1 MRLWDRERQELPGT
15 HDVIVVGSGAGGL
28 MAAAAAAHAGLSV
41 AVLEKSGL
49 FGGTSAVSA
58 GTIWVPGNPYMSEAG
73 LADDPALALRYLEQA
88 TSGKTPPALLR
99 RLVETGPEML
109 QFARSCGLELDVAAH
124 FPDYRQD
131 FDGAMPGARS
141 LQPRLFDRGELGP
154 LRDALRFDTNQLP
167 YTMGEFKQWA
177 SWENFPW
184 AELRDRAE
192 RGIVGRGAALVGP
205 LLVFCLARG
214 VRFASEARVTSLL
227 TSDAGDTGGNKAV
240 TGVEVDGRR
249 LHAAR
254 GVVLA
259 CGGFEWD
266 PEMVAE
272 HVHGE
277 IAARCSPPHNTG
289 DGHRMAA
296 AAGASFANM
305 SEAWWAPMGIVPG
318 QEIDGEQVG
327 RHLRTERQGP
337 GTIIVDRHGRRFVNE
352 SQDYNS
358 LIRAAHRAERESGPH
373 LPMYV
378 LFGQRF
384 LDRYGFITYRSTSGQ
399 PAPGWLLQAESAAG
413 LAGRLGMD
421 PATLQGTLDR
431 FNALAVDGKDEDF
444 GRGQSIYDLYGGDP
458 ANPYP
463 NPNLAP
469 ITEGPFY
476 AMQVMPGAFGT
487 SGGVRTDDQGR
498 ALTADDAVIAG
509 LFAVGNVSSHPCA
522 AGYPG
527 AGATLGP
534 AMTMGYAAA
543 REIARTA
550 SEPSGVR
557 PA

>member
-1 MRLWDRERQELPGT
+1 MRLWDPESPELPET

-28 MAAAAAAHAGLSV
+28 MAAAVAAEAGLSV

-58 GTIWVPGNPYMSEAG
+58 GTVWVPGNPYMSEVG
-73 LADDPALALRYLEQA
+73 RVDDPELALRYLEH
-88 TSGKTPPALLR
+88 TTRGKTPRELLV
-99 RLVETGPEML
+99 RLVETGPQML
-109 QFARSCGLELDVAAH
+109 EFARACGLELDVAAY
-124 FPDYRQD
+124 FPDYRQE

-141 LQPRLFDRGELGP
+141 LQPRLFDRNELGA

-167 YTMGEFKQWA
+167 YTMGEFKKWG

-184 AELRDRAE
+184 DELRDRAE

-205 LLVFCLARG
+205 LFAYCLSRG

-227 TSDAGDTGGNKAV
+227 TSDGGDGGGAV

-249 LHAAR
+249 LRATR

-266 PEMVAE
+266 AEMVAE
-272 HVHGE
+272 YVDGE

-305 SEAWWAPMGIVPG
+305 DQAWWAPMGLVPG
-318 QEIDGEQVG
+318 QEIEGQQVG

-337 GTIIVDRHGRRFVNE
+337 GTIIVDRHGRRFINE

-358 LIRAAHRAERESGPH
+358 LIRAAHRAEKGTGPH

-378 LFGQRF
+378 VFDQRF
-384 LDRYGFITYRSTSGQ
+384 LDRYGFITYRSTSGL
-399 PAPGWLLQAESAAG
+399 PAPEWLTKAETVAV
-413 LAGRLGMD
+413 LAQQLGIEPD
-421 PATLQGTLDR
+421 TLAATLER
-431 FNALAVDGKDEDF
+431 FNAFAIEGKDEDF
-444 GRGQSIYDLYGGDP
+444 GRGQNIYDAYGGDVT
-458 ANPYP
+458 NPFP

-487 SGGVRTDDQGR
+487 SGGVRTDDLGR
-498 ALTADDAVIAG
+498 ALTAEDAVISG
-509 LFAVGNVSSHPCA
+509 LFAVGNVSSGPCA

-534 AMTMGYAAA
+534 AMTMGYTAAKTIVRSA
-543 REIARTA
+543 R
-550 SEPSGVR
+550 
-557 PA
+557 

>member
-1 MRLWDRERQELPGT
+1 MKVWHPELPQA

-28 MAAAAAAHAGLSV
+28 MAAAVAADAGLSV
-41 AVLEKSGL
+41 VVLEKSKL

-58 GTIWVPGNPYMSEAG
+58 GTVWVPGNPYMSEVG
-73 LADDPALALRYLEQA
+73 RVDDPALALRYLEQA
-88 TSGKTPPALLR
+88 TAGKTPEPLLR
-99 RLVETGPEML
+99 RLVDTGPQML
-109 QFARSCGLELDVAAH
+109 EFARACGLELDVAAY
-124 FPDYRQD
+124 FPDYRQEL
-131 FDGAMPGARS
+131 DGAMPGARS
-141 LQPRLFDRGELGP
+141 LQPRLFDRNELGA

-167 YTMGEFKQWA
+167 YTMGEFKKWG
-177 SWENFPW
+177 SWEKFPW
-184 AELRDRAE
+184 EELRDRAE

-205 LLVFCLARG
+205 LLAYCLTRG

-227 TSDAGDTGGNKAV
+227 TSDGYGGGGRAV
-240 TGVEVDGRR
+240 TGVEAGGRR
-249 LHAAR
+249 LRATR

-266 PEMVAE
+266 KDMVAE
-272 HVHGE
+272 YVDAE

-305 SEAWWAPMGIVPG
+305 GEAWWAPMAIVPG
-318 QEIDGEQVG
+318 QEIEGEQVG

-337 GTIIVDRHGRRFVNE
+337 GTIIVDRHGRRFINE

-373 LPMYV
+373 LPMHV
-378 LFGQRF
+378 VFDQRF
-384 LDRYGFITYRSTSGQ
+384 LDRYGFITYRATSGQ
-399 PAPGWLLQAESAAG
+399 PVPGWLLAAG
-413 LAGRLGMD
+413 SVSELA
-421 PATLQGTLDR
+421 A
-431 FNALAVDGKDEDF
+431 ALAVDPGTLSATLMRFNAFAVEGKDEDF
-444 GRGQSIYDLYGGDP
+444 GRGQNIYDAYGGDV

-469 ITEGPFY
+469 ITQPPFY
-476 AMQVMPGAFGT
+476 AMRVMPGAFGT
-487 SGGVRTDDQGR
+487 SGGVRTDDLGR
-498 ALTADDAVIAG
+498 ALTAEETVITG

-543 REIARTA
+543 KAIAADAR
-550 SEPSGVR
+550 R
-557 PA
+557 PGGLPF

>member
-1 MRLWDRERQELPGT
+1 VKAYGPELSVA

-28 MAAAAAAHAGLSV
+28 MAAAVAADAGLSV

-58 GTIWVPGNPYMSEAG
+58 GTVWVPGNPYMTEAG
-73 LADDPALALRYLEQA
+73 RVDDPALALRYLEQSTA
-88 TSGKTPPALLR
+88 GKTPPALLR

-109 QFARSCGLELDVAAH
+109 EFARSCGLELDVAAY
-124 FPDYRQD
+124 FPDYRQE

-154 LRDALRFDTNQLP
+154 LRDTLRFDTNQLP
-167 YTMGEFKQWA
+167 YTMGEFKQWG

-184 AELRDRAE
+184 AELRMRSE

-205 LLVFCLARG
+205 LFAWCLARG

-227 TSDAGDTGGNKAV
+227 TTDDGGGRAV

-249 LHAAR
+249 LQAVR

-266 PEMVAE
+266 LEMVAE
-272 HVHGE
+272 YVDGE

-305 SEAWWAPMGIVPG
+305 GEAWWAPMGIVPG
-318 QEIDGEQVG
+318 QEIEGEQVG

-337 GTIIVDRHGRRFVNE
+337 GTIIVDRHGRRFINE

-358 LIRAAHRAERESGPH
+358 LIRAAHRAERETGPH

-378 LFGQRF
+378 VFDQRF

-399 PAPGWLLQAESAAG
+399 PAPDWLLRGSSAG
-413 LAGRLGMD
+413 ELAGRLGMD
-421 PATLQGTLDR
+421 PGVLQATLDR
-431 FNALAVDGKDEDF
+431 FNKFAAEGKDEDF
-444 GRGQSIYDLYGGDP
+444 GRGQNIYDVYGGDVT
-458 ANPYP
+458 NPYP
-463 NPNLAP
+463 SPNLAP
-469 ITEGPFY
+469 IAEGPFC

-487 SGGVRTDDQGR
+487 SGGVRTDDLGR
-498 ALTADDAVIAG
+498 ALTADDTVITG

-534 AMTMGYAAA
+534 AMTMGYAAGKA
-543 REIARTA
+543 IAA
-550 SEPSGVR
+550 G
-557 PA
+557 AG

>member
-1 MRLWDRERQELPGT
+1 MRAWAPELPET

-28 MAAAAAAHAGLSV
+28 MAAAVAAEAGLSV

-58 GTIWVPGNPYMSEAG
+58 GTVWVPGNPYMTEAG
-73 LADDPALALRYLEQA
+73 RVDDPARALRYLEQA
-88 TSGKTPPALLR
+88 TAGKTPPELLA

-109 QFARSCGLELDVAAH
+109 EFARERGLELDVAAT
-124 FPDYRQD
+124 FPDYRQE
-131 FDGAMPGARS
+131 FDGAMPGGRS
-141 LQPRLFDRGELGP
+141 LQPRLFDRNELGP

-167 YTMGEFKQWA
+167 YTMGEFKQWG

-184 AELRDRAE
+184 DELRDRAE

-205 LLVFCLARG
+205 LLAYCLAHG
-214 VRFASEARVTSLL
+214 VRFASEARVTALL
-227 TSDAGDTGGNKAV
+227 TSGASDADGGRAV
-240 TGVEVDGRR
+240 TGVEVDGRPLR
-249 LHAAR
+249 AAR

-266 PEMVAE
+266 RAMVAE
-272 HVHGE
+272 HVDGE

-318 QEIDGEQVG
+318 QEIEGEQVG

-337 GTIIVDRHGRRFVNE
+337 GTIIVDSRGRRFVNE

-358 LIRAAHRAERESGPH
+358 LIRAAHRAERETGPH

-378 LFGQRF
+378 VFDQRF

-399 PAPGWLLQAESAAG
+399 PAPGWLLQSESAAG
-413 LAGRLGMD
+413 LAERLGMD
-421 PATLQGTLDR
+421 PGTLQATLDR
-431 FNALAVDGKDEDF
+431 FNAFAVEGKDADF
-444 GRGQSIYDLYGGDP
+444 GRGQNIYDVYGGDL

-469 ITEGPFY
+469 ITDGPFY
-476 AMQVMPGAFGT
+476 ALQVMPGAFGT
-487 SGGVRTDDQGR
+487 SGGVRTDDLGR

-534 AMTMGYAAA
+534 AMTMGYTAAKA
-543 REIARTA
+543 IVLK
-550 SEPSGVR
+550 GGDFNG
-557 PA
+557 

>member
-1 MRLWDRERQELPGT
+1 MKVWHPELPQA

-28 MAAAAAAHAGLSV
+28 MAAAVAADAGLSV
-41 AVLEKSGL
+41 VVLEKSKL

-58 GTIWVPGNPYMSEAG
+58 GTVWVPGNPYMSEVG
-73 LADDPALALRYLEQA
+73 RVDDPALALRYLEQA
-88 TSGKTPPALLR
+88 TAGKTPEPLLR
-99 RLVETGPEML
+99 RLVDTGPQML
-109 QFARSCGLELDVAAH
+109 EFARACGLELDVAAY
-124 FPDYRQD
+124 FPDYRQEL
-131 FDGAMPGARS
+131 DGAMPGARS
-141 LQPRLFDRGELGP
+141 LQPRLFDRNELGA

-167 YTMGEFKQWA
+167 YTMGEFKKWG
-177 SWENFPW
+177 SWEKFPW
-184 AELRDRAE
+184 EELRDRAE

-205 LLVFCLARG
+205 LLAYCLTRG

-227 TSDAGDTGGNKAV
+227 TSDGYGGGGRAV
-240 TGVEVDGRR
+240 TGVEAGGRR
-249 LHAAR
+249 LRATR

-266 PEMVAE
+266 KDMVAE
-272 HVHGE
+272 YVDAE

-305 SEAWWAPMGIVPG
+305 GEAWWAPMAIVPG
-318 QEIDGEQVG
+318 QEIEGEQVG

-337 GTIIVDRHGRRFVNE
+337 GTIIVDSRGRRFVNE

-373 LPMYV
+373 LPMHV
-378 LFGQRF
+378 VFDQRF
-384 LDRYGFITYRSTSGQ
+384 LDRYGFITYRATSGQ
-399 PAPGWLLQAESAAG
+399 PVPGWLLAAG
-413 LAGRLGMD
+413 SVSELA
-421 PATLQGTLDR
+421 A
-431 FNALAVDGKDEDF
+431 ALAVDPGTLSATLMRFNAFAVEGKDEDF
-444 GRGQSIYDLYGGDP
+444 GRGQNIYDAYGGDV

-469 ITEGPFY
+469 ITQPPFY
-476 AMQVMPGAFGT
+476 AMRVMPGAFGT
-487 SGGVRTDDQGR
+487 SGGVRTDDLGR
-498 ALTADDAVIAG
+498 ALTAEETVITG

-543 REIARTA
+543 KAIAADAR
-550 SEPSGVR
+550 R
-557 PA
+557 PGGLPF

>member
-1 MRLWDRERQELPGT
+1 MRLWGQGLRELPES

-28 MAAAAAAHAGLSV
+28 MAAAVAADAGLSV

-58 GTIWVPGNPYMSEAG
+58 GTVWVPGNPYMSAAG
-73 LADDPALALRYLEQA
+73 RADDPALALRYLEQA
-88 TSGKTPPALLR
+88 TAGKTPTRLLR
-99 RLVETGPEML
+99 RLVDTGPEML
-109 QFARSCGLELDVAAH
+109 EFARARGLELDVAAY
-124 FPDYRQD
+124 FPDYRQE

-141 LQPRLFDRGELGP
+141 LQPRLFDRNELGP
-154 LRDALRFDTNQLP
+154 LRDTLRFDTNQLP
-167 YTMGEFKQWA
+167 YTMGEFKEWG

-205 LLVFCLARG
+205 LLAYCLTRG

-227 TSDAGDTGGNKAV
+227 TSDVGGDRAV

-249 LHAAR
+249 LRAAR

-266 PEMVAE
+266 PEMVARY
-272 HVHGE
+272 VDGE

-318 QEIDGEQVG
+318 QEIEGEQVG

-337 GTIIVDRHGRRFVNE
+337 GTIIIDSCGRRFINE

-358 LIRAAHRAERESGPH
+358 LIRAAHRAERETGPH

-378 LFGQRF
+378 VFDQRF

-399 PAPGWLLQAESAAG
+399 PVPGWLLQAESAAG
-413 LAGRLGMD
+413 LAGRLGVD
-421 PATLQGTLDR
+421 PRTLQATLDR
-431 FNALAVDGKDEDF
+431 FNEFAAEGKDADF
-444 GRGQSIYDLYGGDP
+444 GRGQNIYDTYGGDA

-469 ITEGPFY
+469 IAEGPFY
-476 AMQVMPGAFGT
+476 AMRVLPGAFGT
-487 SGGVRTDDQGR
+487 SGGVRTDDLGR
-498 ALTADDAVIAG
+498 ALTAGDTVIAG

-543 REIARTA
+543 REIVRNAR
-550 SEPSGVR
+550 
-557 PA
+557 

>member
-1 MRLWDRERQELPGT
+1 MKVWDPELRDPELPEELPET

-28 MAAAAAAHAGLSV
+28 MAAAAAAGLSV

-58 GTIWVPGNPYMSEAG
+58 GTVWVPGNPYMSEAG
-73 LADDPALALRYLEQA
+73 RVDDPALALRYLEQSTA
-88 TSGKTPPALLR
+88 GKTPLELLR
-99 RLVETGPEML
+99 RLVDAGPEML
-109 QFARSCGLELDVAAH
+109 EFARACGLELDVAAY
-124 FPDYRQD
+124 FPDYRQE

-141 LQPRLFDRGELGP
+141 LQPRLFDRNELGA

-167 YTMGEFKQWA
+167 YTMGEFKEWG

-184 AELRDRAE
+184 AQLRDRAE

-205 LLVFCLARG
+205 LLAYCLTRG
-214 VRFASEARVTSLL
+214 VRFASEARVMSLL
-227 TSDAGDTGGNKAV
+227 TSHASDASDASDSLAV

-249 LHAAR
+249 LHATR

-266 PEMVAE
+266 TEMVAE
-272 HVHGE
+272 YVGAE

-305 SEAWWAPMGIVPG
+305 GEAWWAPMAIVPG
-318 QEIDGEQVG
+318 QEIEGEQVG

-337 GTIIVDRHGRRFVNE
+337 GTIIVDRHGRRFINE

-358 LIRAAHRAERESGPH
+358 LIRAAHRAEAETGPH

-378 LFGQRF
+378 VFDQRF

-399 PAPGWLLQAESAAG
+399 PTPEWLLKAESPAA
-413 LAGRLGMD
+413 LAVALTMSPD
-421 PATLQGTLDR
+421 ILNATVDR
-431 FNALAVDGKDEDF
+431 FNAFALEGKDEDF
-444 GRGQSIYDLYGGDP
+444 GRGQSIYDAYGGDLT
-458 ANPYP
+458 NPYP

-469 ITEGPFY
+469 IAQPPFY

-487 SGGVRTDDQGR
+487 SGGVRTDDLGR
-498 ALTADDAVIAG
+498 ALM
-509 LFAVGNVSSHPCA
+509 LFPKK
-522 AGYPG
+522 
-527 AGATLGP
+527 
-534 AMTMGYAAA
+534 
-543 REIARTA
+543 A
-550 SEPSGVR
+550 S
-557 PA
+557 

>member
-1 MRLWDRERQELPGT
+1 MKVWDPESPELPET

-28 MAAAAAAHAGLSV
+28 MAAAVAAGAGLSV
-41 AVLEKSGL
+41 AVVEKSGL

-58 GTIWVPGNPYMSEAG
+58 GTVWVPGNPYMSEVG
-73 LADDPALALRYLEQA
+73 RVDDPALALRYLEH
-88 TSGKTPPALLR
+88 TTRGKTPPELLWQ
-99 RLVETGPEML
+99 LVETGPQML
-109 QFARSCGLELDVAAH
+109 EFARACGLELDVTAY
-124 FPDYRQD
+124 FPDYRQE

-141 LQPRLFDRGELGP
+141 LQPRLFDRNELGA
-154 LRDALRFDTNQLP
+154 LRDTLRFDTNQLP
-167 YTMGEFKQWA
+167 YTMGEFKKWG

-184 AELRDRAE
+184 DELRDRAE

-205 LLVFCLARG
+205 LFAYCLAHG

-227 TSDAGDTGGNKAV
+227 TTDHAV
-240 TGVEVDGRR
+240 TGVEAGGRR
-249 LHAAR
+249 LHATR

-266 PEMVAE
+266 PEMVAQY
-272 HVHGE
+272 VDGE

-318 QEIDGEQVG
+318 QEIEGHQVG

-337 GTIIVDRHGRRFVNE
+337 GTIIVDSRGHRFINE

-358 LIRAAHRAERESGPH
+358 LIRAAHRAEEETGPH

-378 LFGQRF
+378 VFDQRF

-399 PAPGWLLQAESAAG
+399 PTPDWLLKAESVAG
-413 LAGRLGMD
+413 LAERLRVD
-421 PATLQGTLDR
+421 PGTLQATLDR
-431 FNALAVDGKDEDF
+431 FNKFAIEGKDEDF
-444 GRGQSIYDLYGGDP
+444 GRGQNIYDAYGGDVT
-458 ANPYP
+458 NPYP

-469 ITEGPFY
+469 IAEGPFY
-476 AMQVMPGAFGT
+476 AMQVMSGAFGT
-487 SGGVRTDDQGR
+487 SGGVRTDDLGR
-498 ALTADDAVIAG
+498 ALTAEDAVITG

-534 AMTMGYAAA
+534 AMTMGYIAAKTIVRNA
-543 REIARTA
+543 R
-550 SEPSGVR
+550 
-557 PA
+557 

>member
-1 MRLWDRERQELPGT
+1 MKVWNPELPDT

-28 MAAAAAAHAGLSV
+28 MAAAVAADAGLRV

-58 GTIWVPGNPYMSEAG
+58 GTVWVPGNPYMSEVG
-73 LADDPALALRYLEQA
+73 RVDDPALALRYLER
-88 TSGKTPPALLR
+88 TTGGKTPRELLA
-99 RLVETGPEML
+99 RLVETGPRML
-109 QFARSCGLELDVAAH
+109 EFARSAGLELDVAAS
-124 FPDYRQD
+124 FPDYRQE
-131 FDGAMPGARS
+131 FHGAMPGARS
-141 LQPRLFDRGELGP
+141 LQPRLFDRNELGP
-154 LRDALRFDTNQLP
+154 LRDTLRFDTNQLP
-167 YTMGEFKQWA
+167 YTMGEFKQWG

-184 AELRDRAE
+184 EELRDRAE

-205 LLVFCLARG
+205 LFAYCLARG

-227 TSDAGDTGGNKAV
+227 TSAASNNNANNAV
-240 TGVEVDGRR
+240 TGVEVDGRQLR
-249 LHAAR
+249 ATC

-266 PEMVAE
+266 AEMVAE
-272 HVHGE
+272 YVDAE

-305 SEAWWAPMGIVPG
+305 GEAWWAPMAIVPG
-318 QEIDGEQVG
+318 QEIEGEQVG

-337 GTIIVDRHGRRFVNE
+337 GTIIVDSRGRRFVNE

-358 LIRAAHRAERESGPH
+358 LIRAAHRADRETGPH

-378 LFGQRF
+378 VFDQRF

-399 PAPGWLLQAESAAG
+399 PTPDWLLSAESVDALAAA
-413 LAGRLGMD
+413 LAME
-421 PATLQGTLDR
+421 PSTLTATLDR
-431 FNALAVDGKDEDF
+431 FNAFALDGKDEDF
-444 GRGQSIYDLYGGDP
+444 GRGQSIYDAYGGDI

-469 ITEGPFY
+469 ITDGPFY

-487 SGGVRTDDQGR
+487 SGGVRTDDLGR
-498 ALTADDAVIAG
+498 ALTADDTVIAG

-534 AMTMGYAAA
+534 ALTMSYTAAKA
-543 REIARTA
+543 IVLKGGDF
-550 SEPSGVR
+550 SG
-557 PA
+557 

>member
-1 MRLWDRERQELPGT
+1 VKVWHPELPET

-28 MAAAAAAHAGLSV
+28 MAAAVAADAGLSAV
-41 AVLEKSGL
+41 VLEKSNL

-58 GTIWVPGNPYMSEAG
+58 GTVWVPGNPYMSKAG
-73 LADDPALALRYLEQA
+73 CVDVPALALRYLEHA
-88 TSGKTPPALLR
+88 TGGKTPRELLI
-99 RLVETGPEML
+99 RLVETGPRML
-109 QFARSCGLELDVAAH
+109 EFAQACGLELDVAAS
-124 FPDYRQD
+124 FPDYRQE

-141 LQPRLFDRGELGP
+141 LQPRLFDRNELGA

-167 YTMGEFKQWA
+167 YTMGEFKAWG

-184 AELRDRAE
+184 DELRDRAE

-205 LLVFCLARG
+205 LLAYCLTRG

-227 TSDAGDTGGNKAV
+227 TSDAGDDRDNRDGGGRAV

-249 LHAAR
+249 LRATR

-266 PEMVAE
+266 KDMVAE
-272 HVHGE
+272 YIDAG

-318 QEIDGEQVG
+318 QEIEGEQVG

-337 GTIIVDRHGRRFVNE
+337 GTIIVDSRGRRFVNE

-358 LIRAAHRAERESGPH
+358 LIRAAHRAERETGPR

-378 LFGQRF
+378 VFDQRF

-399 PAPGWLLQAESAAG
+399 PVPGWLLQGESAAE

-421 PATLQGTLDR
+421 AGTLEATLDR
-431 FNALAVDGKDEDF
+431 FNKFAAEGKDEDF
-444 GRGQSIYDLYGGDP
+444 GRGQNIYDAYGGDVT
-458 ANPYP
+458 NPYP

-469 ITEGPFY
+469 IAEGPFY
-476 AMQVMPGAFGT
+476 AMQVQPGAFGT
-487 SGGVRTDDQGR
+487 SGGVRTDDLGR
-498 ALTADDAVIAG
+498 ALTAADTVIAG

-534 AMTMGYAAA
+534 AMTMGYTAAKA
-543 REIARTA
+543 IAA
-550 SEPSGVR
+550 DAP
-557 PA
+557 

>member
-1 MRLWDRERQELPGT
+1 MKAWGPELPET

-28 MAAAAAAHAGLSV
+28 MAAAVAADAGLRV

-58 GTIWVPGNPYMSEAG
+58 GTVWVPGNPYMSEAG
-73 LADDPALALRYLEQA
+73 RVDDPALALRYLER
-88 TSGKTPPALLR
+88 TTDGKTPRELLA
-99 RLVETGPEML
+99 RLVETGPRML
-109 QFARSCGLELDVAAH
+109 EFARSAGLELDVAAA
-124 FPDYRQD
+124 FPDYRQE

-141 LQPRLFDRGELGP
+141 LQPRLFDRNELGEL
-154 LRDALRFDTNQLP
+154 RDTLRFDTNQLP
-167 YTMGEFKQWA
+167 YTMGEFKQWG

-184 AELRDRAE
+184 EELRDRAE

-205 LLVFCLARG
+205 LFAYCLAQG
-214 VRFASEARVTSLL
+214 VRFASNARVTSLL
-227 TSDAGDTGGNKAV
+227 TSEPDDANNANNAV
-240 TGVEVDGRR
+240 TGVVVDGRPLR
-249 LHAAR
+249 ATG

-266 PEMVAE
+266 AEMVAE
-272 HVHGE
+272 YVDAE

-305 SEAWWAPMGIVPG
+305 GEAWWAPMAIVPG
-318 QEIDGEQVG
+318 QEIEGEQVG

-337 GTIIVDRHGRRFVNE
+337 GTIIVDYRGRRFVNE

-358 LIRAAHRAERESGPH
+358 LIRAAHRAERETGPH

-378 LFGQRF
+378 VFDQRF

-399 PAPGWLLQAESAAG
+399 PTPDWLLSAESVGALAAA
-413 LAGRLGMD
+413 LAMEPG
-421 PATLQGTLDR
+421 TLTATLDR
-431 FNALAVDGKDEDF
+431 FNAFALDGKDEDF
-444 GRGQSIYDLYGGDP
+444 GRGQSIYDAYGGDV

-476 AMQVMPGAFGT
+476 ALPVMPGAFGT
-487 SGGVRTDDQGR
+487 SGGVRTDDLGR
-498 ALTADDAVIAG
+498 ALTADDTPIAG

-534 AMTMGYAAA
+534 AMTMGYTAAKT
-543 REIARTA
+543 IALKGGDF
-550 SEPSGVR
+550 SG
-557 PA
+557 

>member
-1 MRLWDRERQELPGT
+1 MKLWGQDPCELPET

-28 MAAAAAAHAGLSV
+28 MSAAVAADAGLSV

-58 GTIWVPGNPYMSEAG
+58 GTVWVPGNPYMSAAG
-73 LADDPALALRYLEQA
+73 RADDPALALRYLEQA
-88 TSGKTPPALLR
+88 TAGKTPQALLR
-99 RLVETGPEML
+99 RLVDTGAEML
-109 QFARSCGLELDVAAH
+109 EFARARGLELDVAAY

-141 LQPRLFDRGELGP
+141 LQPRLFDRNELGP

-167 YTMGEFKQWA
+167 YTMGEFKEWG

-205 LLVFCLARG
+205 LLAYCLTRG
-214 VRFASEARVTSLL
+214 VRFASEARVTSLR
-227 TSDAGDTGGNKAV
+227 TTGADLDRAV
-240 TGVEVDGRR
+240 TGVEADGRR
-249 LHAAR
+249 LRAAR

-266 PEMVAE
+266 PEMVARY
-272 HVHGE
+272 VDSE
-277 IAARCSPPHNTG
+277 IEARCSPPHNTG

-318 QEIDGEQVG
+318 QEIEGRQVG

-337 GTIIVDRHGRRFVNE
+337 GTIIVDSRGRRFLNE

-358 LIRAAHRAERESGPH
+358 LIRAAHRAERETGPH
-373 LPMYV
+373 LPMFV
-378 LFGQRF
+378 VFDQRF
-384 LDRYGFITYRSTSGQ
+384 LDRYGFITYRSASGQ
-399 PAPGWLLQAESAAG
+399 PVPDWLLQAESAAE
-413 LAGRLGMD
+413 LARRLGMD
-421 PATLQGTLDR
+421 PRTLQATLDR
-431 FNALAVDGKDEDF
+431 FNAHAAEGKDEDF
-444 GRGQSIYDLYGGDP
+444 GRGQNIYDAYGGDV

-469 ITEGPFY
+469 VAEGPFY

-487 SGGVRTDDQGR
+487 SGGVRTDDLGR
-498 ALTADDAVIAG
+498 ALTADDRVIAG

-534 AMTMGYAAA
+534 AMTMGYTAA
-543 REIARTA
+543 REI
-550 SEPSGVR
+550 VR
-557 PA
+557 NVR

>member
-1 MRLWDRERQELPGT
+1 
-15 HDVIVVGSGAGGL
+15 
-28 MAAAAAAHAGLSV
+28 MAAAAAADAGLSV
-41 AVLEKSGL
+41 AVLEKAGL
-49 FGGTSAVSA
+49 FGGTSAVSG
-58 GTIWVPGNPYMSEAG
+58 GTIWVPGNPYMKEAG
-73 LADDPALALRYLEQA
+73 RVDDPALALRYLEQA
-88 TSGKTPPALLR
+88 TAGKTPPALLR
-99 RLVETGPEML
+99 RLIETGPEML
-109 QFARSCGLELDVAAH
+109 GFARGCGLVLDVAAY

-141 LQPRLFDRGELGP
+141 LQPRLFDRNELGP

-167 YTMGEFKQWA
+167 YTMGEFKQWG

-184 AELRDRAE
+184 AELRGRAE

-205 LLVFCLARG
+205 LFASCLARG
-214 VRFASEARVTSLL
+214 VRFASEARVTALL
-227 TSDAGDTGGNKAV
+227 TSETSTV
-240 TGVEVDGRR
+240 TGVEVGGRQLR
-249 LHAAR
+249 ATR

-266 PEMVAE
+266 LEMVAE
-272 HVHGE
+272 YVDAE
-277 IAARCSPPHNTG
+277 IGARCSPPHNTG

-305 SEAWWAPMGIVPG
+305 GEAWWAPMAIVPG
-318 QEIDGEQVG
+318 QEIEGEQVG

-337 GTIIVDRHGRRFVNE
+337 GTIIVDSRGRRFLNE

-358 LIRAAHRAERESGPH
+358 LIRAAHRAERETGPH

-378 LFGQRF
+378 VFDQRF

-399 PAPGWLLQAESAAG
+399 PPPGWLEQAESVSA

-421 PATLQGTLDR
+421 PGTLRATLDR
-431 FNALAVDGKDEDF
+431 FNRFAVEGKDEDF
-444 GRGQSIYDLYGGDP
+444 GRGQSIYDTYGGDN
-458 ANPYP
+458 ASPYP

-476 AMQVMPGAFGT
+476 AMRVLPGAFGT
-487 SGGVRTDDQGR
+487 SGGVRTDDLGR
-498 ALTADDAVIAG
+498 ALTADDTVITG

-534 AMTMGYAAA
+534 AMTMGYTAA
-543 REIARTA
+543 RTMV
-550 SEPSGVR
+550 GGTC
-557 PA
+557 

>member
-1 MRLWDRERQELPGT
+1 MKAWGPELPES

-28 MAAAAAAHAGLSV
+28 MAAAVAADAGLRV

-58 GTIWVPGNPYMSEAG
+58 GTVWVPGNPYMSEAG
-73 LADDPALALRYLEQA
+73 RVDDPALALRYLER
-88 TSGKTPPALLR
+88 TTGGKTPRELLA
-99 RLVETGPEML
+99 RLVETGPRML
-109 QFARSCGLELDVAAH
+109 EFARSAGLELDVAAS
-124 FPDYRQD
+124 FPDYRQE

-141 LQPRLFDRGELGP
+141 LQPRLFDRNELGP

-167 YTMGEFKQWA
+167 YTMGEFKQWG
-177 SWENFPW
+177 SWELFPW
-184 AELRDRAE
+184 EELRDRAE

-205 LLVFCLARG
+205 LFAYCLARG
-214 VRFASEARVTSLL
+214 ARFASEARVTSLL
-227 TSDAGDTGGNKAV
+227 TSADSDGSAGPAV
-240 TGVEVDGRR
+240 TGVEVDGRPLR
-249 LHAAR
+249 ATR

-266 PEMVAE
+266 AEMVAE
-272 HVHGE
+272 YVDAE

-305 SEAWWAPMGIVPG
+305 GEAWWAPMAIVPG
-318 QEIDGEQVG
+318 QEIEGEQVG

-337 GTIIVDRHGRRFVNE
+337 GTIIVDSRGRRFVNE

-358 LIRAAHRAERESGPH
+358 LIRAAHRAERETGPH

-378 LFGQRF
+378 VFDQRF

-399 PAPGWLLQAESAAG
+399 PTPDWLLSAESVGALAAA
-413 LAGRLGMD
+413 LAMQPG
-421 PATLQGTLDR
+421 TLNATLDR
-431 FNALAVDGKDEDF
+431 FNAFALDGKDEDF
-444 GRGQSIYDLYGGDP
+444 GRGQSIYDAYGGDA

-476 AMQVMPGAFGT
+476 ALPVLPGAFGT
-487 SGGVRTDDQGR
+487 SGGVRTDDLGR
-498 ALTADDAVIAG
+498 ALTADDTVIAG

-534 AMTMGYAAA
+534 AMTMGYTAAKA
-543 REIARTA
+543 IVLKGGDF
-550 SEPSGVR
+550 SG
-557 PA
+557 

>member
-1 MRLWDRERQELPGT
+1 MKARDPGLPET
-15 HDVIVVGSGAGGL
+15 SDVIVVGSGAAGL
-28 MAAAAAAHAGLSV
+28 MAAAVAADAGLSV

-58 GTIWVPGNPYMSEAG
+58 GTVWVPGNPYMSEAG
-73 LADDPALALRYLEQA
+73 RVDDPALALRYLEQA
-88 TSGKTPPALLR
+88 TAGKTPPELLR

-109 QFARSCGLELDVAAH
+109 EFARDCGLELDVAAY
-124 FPDYRQD
+124 FPDYRQE

-141 LQPRLFDRGELGP
+141 LQPRLFDRNELGA

-167 YTMGEFKQWA
+167 YTMGEFKQWG
-177 SWENFPW
+177 SWENFPTD
-184 AELRDRAE
+184 ELRDRAE

-205 LLVFCLARG
+205 LFAYCLARG
-214 VRFASEARVTSLL
+214 VRFASEARVTSLT
-227 TSDAGDTGGNKAV
+227 TSANKANNAV
-240 TGVEVDGRR
+240 TGVEVDGRQLR
-249 LHAAR
+249 ATR

-266 PEMVAE
+266 AEMVAE
-272 HVHGE
+272 YVDAE
-277 IAARCSPPHNTG
+277 ITARCSPPHNTG

-305 SEAWWAPMGIVPG
+305 GEAWWAPMAIIPG
-318 QEIDGEQVG
+318 QEIEGEQVG

-337 GTIIVDRHGRRFVNE
+337 GTIIVDSRGRRFVNE

-358 LIRAAHRAERESGPH
+358 LIRAVHRAERETGPH

-378 LFGQRF
+378 VFDQRF

-399 PAPGWLLQAESAAG
+399 PTPDWLLSAESVGALAAA
-413 LAGRLGMD
+413 LAMEPG
-421 PATLQGTLDR
+421 TLNATLDR
-431 FNALAVDGKDEDF
+431 FNAFALDGKDEDF
-444 GRGQSIYDLYGGDP
+444 GRGQSIYDVYGGDV

-487 SGGVRTDDQGR
+487 SGGVRTDDLGR
-498 ALTADDAVIAG
+498 ALTADDTVIAA

-534 AMTMGYAAA
+534 AMTMGYTAAKA
-543 REIARTA
+543 IALKGGDF
-550 SEPSGVR
+550 SG
-557 PA
+557 

>member
-1 MRLWDRERQELPGT
+1 MKPQDPELPQT

-28 MAAAAAAHAGLSV
+28 MAAAVAADAGLSV

-58 GTIWVPGNPYMSEAG
+58 GTVWVPGNPYMSEAG
-73 LADDPALALRYLEQA
+73 RVDDPALALRYLERA
-88 TSGKTPPALLR
+88 TAGKTPPELLA

-109 QFARSCGLELDVAAH
+109 EFARGCGLELDVAAD
-124 FPDYRQD
+124 FPDYRQE

-141 LQPRLFDRGELGP
+141 LQPRLFDRNELGP

-167 YTMGEFKQWA
+167 YTMAEFKQWG

-184 AELRDRAE
+184 DALRDRAA

-205 LLVFCLARG
+205 LFAHCLAHG
-214 VRFASEARVTSLL
+214 VRFVSQARVTSLL
-227 TSDAGDTGGNKAV
+227 TSGAGGDRAV
-240 TGVEVDGRR
+240 TGVVVDGRPLR
-249 LHAAR
+249 ATR

-266 PEMVAE
+266 AEMVAE
-272 HVHGE
+272 YVDAE
-277 IAARCSPPHNTG
+277 IEARCSPPHNTG

-305 SEAWWAPMGIVPG
+305 GEAWWAPMAIVPG
-318 QEIDGEQVG
+318 QEIEGEQVG

-337 GTIIVDRHGRRFVNE
+337 GTIIVDSRGRRFVNE

-358 LIRAAHRAERESGPH
+358 LIRAAHRAERETGPH

-378 LFGQRF
+378 VFDQRF
-384 LDRYGFITYRSTSGQ
+384 LDRYGFITYRSTSGR
-399 PAPGWLLQAESAAG
+399 PTPDWLLSAESVGALAAA
-413 LAGRLGMD
+413 LAMEPG
-421 PATLQGTLDR
+421 TLTATLDR
-431 FNALAVDGKDEDF
+431 FNAFALDGKDEDF
-444 GRGQSIYDLYGGDP
+444 GRGQSIYDVYGGDL

-476 AMQVMPGAFGT
+476 AMPVMPGAFGT
-487 SGGVRTDDQGR
+487 SGGVRTDDLGR
-498 ALTADDAVIAG
+498 ALTADDTVIAG

-543 REIARTA
+543 KAIVLQGGDF
-550 SEPSGVR
+550 SG
-557 PA
+557 

>member
-1 MRLWDRERQELPGT
+1 MRLWDRELRQLPGT
-15 HDVIVVGSGAGGL
+15 HDVVVVGSGAGGL
-28 MAAAAAAHAGLSV
+28 MSAAVAADAGLSV

-88 TSGKTPPALLR
+88 AGGKTPRALLR

-109 QFARSCGLELDVAAH
+109 EFARSGGLLLDLATY

-131 FDGAMPGARS
+131 FAGAMPGARS

-167 YTMGEFKQWA
+167 YTMGEFKQWG

-184 AELRDRAE
+184 DELRDRAG

-205 LLVFCLARG
+205 LLAFCLSRG

-227 TSDAGDTGGNKAV
+227 TSDAGGDRAV
-240 TGVEVDGRR
+240 TGVEVEGRPLR
-249 LHAAR
+249 ARR

-272 HVHGE
+272 YVDGE

-318 QEIDGEQVG
+318 QEIEGEQVG

-337 GTIIVDRHGRRFVNE
+337 GSIIVDRHGRRFINE

-358 LIRAAHRAERESGPH
+358 LIRAAYRAEGESGPH

-378 LFGQRF
+378 VFDQRF
-384 LDRYGFITYRSTSGQ
+384 LDRYGFITYRSGSGQ
-399 PAPGWLLQAESAAG
+399 PVPGWLLRAESAAG

-421 PATLQGTLDR
+421 PGTLQGTLDR
-431 FNALAVDGKDEDF
+431 FNEFAVEGKDEDF
-444 GRGQSIYDLYGGDP
+444 GRGQNIYDVYGGDP

-469 ITEGPFY
+469 VSTGPFY

-487 SGGVRTDDQGR
+487 SGGVRTDDRGR
-498 ALTADDAVIAG
+498 ALTAGDTAIAG
-509 LFAVGNVSSHPCA
+509 LYAVGNVSSHPCA

-543 REIARTA
+543 REIARIADEPPTA
-550 SEPSGVR
+550 LAP
-557 PA
+557 